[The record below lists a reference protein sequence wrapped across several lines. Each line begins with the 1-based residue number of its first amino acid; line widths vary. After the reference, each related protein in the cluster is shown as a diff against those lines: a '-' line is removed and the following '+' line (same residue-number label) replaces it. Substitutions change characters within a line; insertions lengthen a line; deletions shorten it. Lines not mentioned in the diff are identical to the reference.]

1 MIEVRLVQFPAV
13 AMLGPCRVG
22 KTTLAKAIAASRGGG
37 GTTSLDLELPSDQEK
52 LADPVLH
59 PAGLAYGCGVIAMI
73 VISPF
78 SGP

>member
-1 MIEVRLVQFPAV
+1 MTEERFEQFPVVAV
-13 AMLGPCRVG
+13 FGPRQMG